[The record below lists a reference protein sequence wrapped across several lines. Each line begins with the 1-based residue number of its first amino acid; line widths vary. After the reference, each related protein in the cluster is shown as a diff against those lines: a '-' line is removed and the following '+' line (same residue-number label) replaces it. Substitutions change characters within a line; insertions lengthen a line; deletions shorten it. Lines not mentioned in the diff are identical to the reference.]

1 MLCGR
6 IISGLYLTR
15 CFWFQILGSDVPSVD
30 SPIPSNFQP
39 TDVSFIEETVES
51 VHDDPLPLLDAGD
64 QYCEPEQHE
73 DKNLYDLP
81 GPYDMGIR
89 AVKHEFIGESSKS
102 ENSDELDFLLD
113 EPFQENADG
122 PFQENADVPF
132 QENADDLPYGNVGF
146 IEASD
151 LLHPVDTNIS
161 PIDMLED
168 YLKFYDAHVDN
179 SLDFEY
185 DPLTMLGSEDLIPDQ
200 SLLPLEVILPLRFIW
215 RLFSLET

>member
-1 MLCGR
+1 M
-6 IISGLYLTR
+6 
-15 CFWFQILGSDVPSVD
+15 D
-30 SPIPSNFQP
+30 SPLPSKSQP
-39 TDVSFIEETVES
+39 ADGSVIEETAES
-51 VHDDPLPLLDAGD
+51 VNDDPKPLLIAGD
-64 QYCEPEQHE
+64 EYCEPEQHE

-81 GPYDMGIR
+81 GPYDMDVR

-102 ENSDELDFLLD
+102 GNLDELDFLLD

-168 YLKFYDAHVDN
+168 YLTFYDAHVDN
-179 SLDFEY
+179 SQDFEY
-185 DPLTMLGSEDLIPDQ
+185 DALMMLGSEDLIPDQ
-200 SLLPLEVILPLRFIW
+200 SLLPPEVILPLRFIW

>member
-1 MLCGR
+1 M
-6 IISGLYLTR
+6 
-15 CFWFQILGSDVPSVD
+15 D

-39 TDVSFIEETVES
+39 ADGSFIEETVES
-51 VHDDPLPLLDAGD
+51 VHNDPKPLLDAGD

-81 GPYDMGIR
+81 GPYDMGVR

-113 EPFQENADG
+113 E
-122 PFQENADVPF
+122 PF

-168 YLKFYDAHVDN
+168 YLTFYDTHVDN
-179 SLDFEY
+179 SQDFEY